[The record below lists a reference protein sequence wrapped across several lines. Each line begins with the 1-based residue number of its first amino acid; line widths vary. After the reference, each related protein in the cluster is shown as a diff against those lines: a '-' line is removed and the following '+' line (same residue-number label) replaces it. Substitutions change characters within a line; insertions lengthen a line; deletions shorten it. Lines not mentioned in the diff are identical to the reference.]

1 MNRTLKTIRA
11 AVAAAAA
18 FAGLGL
24 SAATIN
30 IDANASVDELVVTED
45 TELVVAS
52 GATYTVKKLSGGDFK
67 LVKTG
72 AGGLTL
78 ATGTTPSTFTGSLY
92 VSNGVFKVSGQEP
105 FGPVNEAGT
114 SKVYL
119 HNGPTLGYA
128 NNSVVFDGQTSSKP
142 IDVIIGVGSNTT
154 FLQFSNTNEFK
165 GAVHWLA
172 GKGTC
177 MPRFDAFSET
187 TFAGGWTLDYAV
199 QLLFYAN
206 ANKADSAARVI
217 VKDYPVVATNGAF
230 SGRWYNGKSGEDIN
244 GDGGHLIFKVG
255 GNKIKNLGDA
265 SHYTFAGCTIE
276 LDCADNIIDLDKGT
290 STTFSSSYHL
300 GGSFIDVCG
309 HDQTIMSLV
318 SKVSD
323 TKWGGLDSQSGF
335 RNSGLTPGTI
345 RVKQMSNATSAL
357 GCFDDVNFVKEG
369 NKTLTFTNAAW
380 QTTGSITVNLA
391 TLAFKDGASARQA
404 HAVSVTS
411 GATFSIEDGDT
422 FGEQVELSVDG
433 KLSFSAGVV
442 TQTVATLT
450 LGGVRQTPGLYEAD
464 GTRIVGG
471 AVRAL
476 YRRICKGDF
485 TVPAGETFVIDGETG
500 VFDLTSITLGA
511 GATLDVRDAS
521 VLPAHMLALALA
533 DATATVRIAAGETLS
548 VASLSVAGARQPV
561 VGTYRKGDLAF
572 LDGDGAFAADAQ
584 PVDEL
589 YLSEDTTVTVPAG
602 AELHVKTLAGG
613 AYTLTKAGE
622 GALVL
627 GLITNAD
634 VNISVAAGTLATE
647 MVENPADEIAKA
659 TLHLDANDLGTSTT
673 VEENGTN
680 FVTTWKSTVGS
691 AAFTTA
697 AGRPS
702 PYVNR
707 NYRNGL
713 DVVDFGTQYNP
724 DYPELNGYG
733 AALSRSGYESYYQA
747 FFVWADNE
755 EDIQRPIPAG
765 CDPSKGFKGGSFA
778 DLSNY
783 GRGFGGNGEGFA
795 LASSGFARFTQGRFY
810 MDGCLLQAGGSS
822 DTFYATRAMTGLH
835 VLELSNTTG
844 TKYPADIGGIG
855 GRDSAP
861 YGGVRVG
868 EILTVPTTTDADGN
882 VVPTWDELALARIR
896 GYLNA
901 KWLGHQRIGT
911 LTLAAGAKLALADS
925 GLVAKNLNL
934 EGDAELT
941 QTGNARFGAEKMG
954 TSDGR
959 LKVSD
964 GVFDVLAGIACVVPP
979 VDFGAAT
986 DPQYRFD
993 GSQSLDTLS
1002 GMETLNKTGSGVV
1015 RATLIDGG
1023 VRSVDVREGALAMRP
1038 LDVKGT
1044 ASHFDASAAA
1054 TLTLVAG
1061 DGGTNYVSKW
1071 SDLKG
1076 GSALNTVA
1084 ADVKMD
1090 VDSTRTFPR
1099 PFLNAGFQNG
1109 LNVIDFGT
1117 YCGAANPSGYGAAL
1131 DLKDASAN
1139 NRDYFAVFADRP
1151 EVKDIQAADGK
1162 DFNGPAILGDTNNYW
1177 KRGTGG
1183 NGKGFKLYASNVRD
1197 QIANGPTCVDGT
1209 AVTPKGYVVPDGF
1222 HVFDGHV
1229 TDDSDEKA
1237 VGWFRYV
1244 GRFSKDWSGGVRLGE
1259 IITFP
1264 TTQPDWK
1271 RNAVRSELMGKWLN
1285 LASPIAGATYD
1296 TFAVRAGAA
1305 ADYSRL
1311 TVEATNAVVAGTLV
1325 AQCLRPVGTLSLDG
1339 GRVDGELAL
1348 ADGVTL
1354 AADLTSETWAPLK
1367 ASSASVLGGGRLR
1380 IRATDAMAV
1389 PGTRVKLIDGAV
1401 SGASVSGWKGTV
1413 EGVSAETRVKLVGAE
1428 DGLYAE
1434 FKAIGTLLI
1443 VR

>member
-30 IDANASVDELVVTED
+30 IDAKASVDELVVTED

-52 GATYTVKKLSGGDFK
+52 GVTYTVKKLSGGDFK

-105 FGPVNEAGT
+105 FGPVNAAGT

-119 HNGPTLGYA
+119 HSGPTLATPYTDG
-128 NNSVVFDGQTSSKP
+128 SIVFDGLVTSKP
-142 IDVIIGVGSNTT
+142 IEALVGGGGNNRKQIHVSK
-154 FLQFSNTNEFK
+154 SVSNEFCSAVTFVHNGTLAMRLYASSITVFSGGLEDG
-165 GAVHWLA
+165 GA
-172 GKGTC
+172 T
-177 MPRFDAFSET
+177 
-187 TFAGGWTLDYAV
+187 
-199 QLLFYAN
+199 QLIMG
-206 ANKADSAARVI
+206 ADSSTSDSGAR
-217 VKDYPVVATNGAF
+217 
-230 SGRWYNGKSGEDIN
+230 
-244 GDGGHLIFKVG
+244 LIFKDKPLVSTGTFTTRWNTQWGSGLDANNIGGHIVFRVG
-255 GNKIKNLGDA
+255 GNKVKYLGSDGV
-265 SHYTFAGCTIE
+265 YTYAGCVVE
-276 LDCADNIIDLDKGT
+276 LDCADNVFDT
-290 STTFSSSYHL
+290 SYCSYLSLSSSYQDYAYFDL
-300 GGSFIDVCG
+300 CG
-309 HDQTIMSLV
+309 HDQTINYLI
-318 SKVSD
+318 
-323 TKWGGLDSQSGF
+323 GGQRYGCCPNSGF
-335 RNSGLTPGTI
+335 INTGSSPAAIEVLQNSAQTVGI
-345 RVKQMSNATSAL
+345 
-357 GCFDDVNFVKEG
+357 GCFDNVDFIKSG
-369 NKTLTFTNAAW
+369 SKSLTFTNAQW
-380 QTTGSITVNLA
+380 QTTGHITVKSN
-391 TLAFKDGASARQA
+391 TLAFKDGATARKAQKA
-404 HAVSVTS
+404 SVET
-411 GATFSIEDGDT
+411 GATLSLESGET
-422 FGEQVELSVDG
+422 FGDRVELSLNG

-450 LGGVRQTPGLYEAD
+450 LGGIRQAPGLYEAD

-476 YRRICKGDF
+476 YRRICRGDF
-485 TVPAGETFVIDGETG
+485 TVSAGETFVIDGETG

-511 GATLDVRDAS
+511 GATLDVQDAS
-521 VLPAHMLALALA
+521 MLPAHTLALALA

-548 VASLSVAGARQPV
+548 VASLSVAGERQPV

-572 LDGDGAFAADAQ
+572 LDGDGALAADAQ

-602 AELHVKTLAGG
+602 AKLLVRALTGG
-613 AYTLTKAGE
+613 AYTLTKDGE
-622 GALVL
+622 GELVL

-647 MVENPADEIAKA
+647 MVENPAEEIAKA

-691 AAFTTA
+691 AAFATV

-795 LASSGFARFTQGRFY
+795 LASSGFARFTNGRFY
-810 MDGCLLQAGGSS
+810 LDGRLLQAGGSL

-844 TKYPADIGGIG
+844 TQYPADIGGIG
-855 GRDSAP
+855 GRNAAP

-993 GSQSLDTLS
+993 GSQSLDALG
-1002 GMETLNKTGSGVV
+1002 GMETLNKTGSGVI

-1023 VRSVDVREGALAMRP
+1023 VRSVDVREGTLTVRP

-1044 ASHFDASAAA
+1044 ASHFDASATA

-1084 ADVKMD
+1084 ASVKMD

-1109 LNVIDFGT
+1109 LNVVDFGT

-1183 NGKGFKLYASNVRD
+1183 NGAGFKLYASNVRD

-1209 AVTPKGYVVPDGF
+1209 AVTPKNYVVPDGF

-1229 TDDSDEKA
+1229 TDDSDTAA

-1264 TTQPDWK
+1264 ATQPDWK
-1271 RNAVRSELMGKWLN
+1271 RNAVRSALMGKWLN

-1296 TFAVRAGAA
+1296 AFAVRAGAT

-1348 ADGVTL
+1348 GDGLTL
-1354 AADLTSETWAPLK
+1354 VADLTDPAWAPLK
-1367 ASSASVLGGGRLR
+1367 ASSASVLGDGRLR
-1380 IRATDAMAV
+1380 IRATDEIAV
-1389 PGTRVKLIDGAV
+1389 VGTRVKLIDGAV
-1401 SGASVSGWKGTV
+1401 SATGVSGWKGTV

-1434 FKAIGTLLI
+1434 FKATGMLLI